1 MQLWKLAYFKIH
13 YPKFFYEE
21 YFKLKKFDGLC
32 DAINQGYKVFCEYS
46 NEMLSGY
53 GRHELTMR
61 EYEGILL
68 AQEMYA
74 RGAEFVEE

>member
-1 MQLWKLAYFKIH
+1 
-13 YPKFFYEE
+13 
-21 YFKLKKFDGLC
+21 
-32 DAINQGYKVFCEYS
+32 
-46 NEMLSGY
+46 MLSGY

-74 RGAEFVEE
+74 RGAEFVEEQFLQVFQRDRICQ